1 MSSSVAGGPRSAQ
14 PGGEW
19 PKDRKTWWPWRI
31 CAAILFPLLWILAKV
46 EVRHGERIPPTG
58 PVVVGS
64 NHMSIIDPVY
74 LVKAFWRK
82 GRLARFLAK
91 QSIWKVPVIGH
102 IMQRSGQIPVDR
114 VGSAASSLR
123 AAEHLVET
131 GKLLLV
137 YPEAT
142 LTRDPAL
149 WPMKGKTGAARLAL
163 ESGAPLLPIAHWGAQ
178 RLMAP
183 YGKLH
188 WWPFPRK
195 RIVVLVGEPL
205 DLTAWRDRPIDQRAL
220 AEITDLLMDAITAL
234 QAELRRETP
243 PEHRWDM
250 AVDGDPYR
258 RAAKS

>member
-1 MSSSVAGGPRSAQ
+1 MSV
-14 PGGEW
+14 
-19 PKDRKTWWPWRI
+19 
-31 CAAILFPLLWILAKV
+31 
-46 EVRHGERIPPTG
+46 
-58 PVVVGS
+58 
-64 NHMSIIDPVY
+64 IDPVY
-74 LVKAFWRK
+74 LVRAFWK
-82 GRLARFLAK
+82 EGRLARFLAK

-102 IMQRSGQIPVDR
+102 IMSRSGQIPVDR
-114 VGSAASSLR
+114 AGSAASSLR

-178 RLMAP
+178 RVLPP

-195 RIVVLVGEPL
+195 RIVVLVGEPI
-205 DLTAWRDRPIDQRAL
+205 DLAAWRGEPIDQRAL
-220 AEITDLLMDAITAL
+220 VEITDLLMDAITAL
-234 QAELRRETP
+234 QAELRGETP

-258 RAAKS
+258 RAARS

>member
-1 MSSSVAGGPRSAQ
+1 MSSSAAESSRPAPPSD
-14 PGGEW
+14 W

-31 CAAILFPLLWILAKV
+31 CAAILFPILGILART
-46 EVRHGERIPPTG
+46 EVRHGERIPDRG

-64 NHMSIIDPVY
+64 NHMSVIDPVY
-74 LVKAFWRK
+74 LVRAFWK
-82 GRLARFLAK
+82 EGRLARFLAK
-91 QSIWKVPVIGH
+91 QSIWKVPVVGH
-102 IMQRSGQIPVDR
+102 IMSRSGQIPVDR
-114 VGSAASSLR
+114 TGGAASSLR
-123 AAEHLVET
+123 AAEQLVET
-131 GKLLLV
+131 GSLLLV

-178 RLMAP
+178 RVLPP

-195 RIVVLVGEPL
+195 RIVVLVGEPI
-205 DLTAWRDRPIDQRAL
+205 DLAAWRGEPIDQRAL
-220 AEITDLLMDAITAL
+220 VEITDLLMDAITAL
-234 QAELRRETP
+234 QAELRGETP

-258 RAAKS
+258 RAARS